1 MLWRTTT
8 TCHTT
13 ASQLS
18 SNSSTAPKRVC
29 ESYEPWYT
37 SLLIANSVFGMG
49 RDLGTFLSVYGA
61 AVDGNLLTWSIGGP
75 DPRVQIPLNLL
86 GEPQGISGSHNKYEA
101 DASPTRGDLY
111 VYGND
116 YELVVSRFQRLYDLG
131 KAKDDYNLQT
141 LTDLRAIV
149 FQESIDTNPYFFNGP
164 FPGLLG
170 K

>member
-1 MLWRTTT
+1 M
-8 TCHTT
+8 
-13 ASQLS
+13 
-18 SNSSTAPKRVC
+18 APKRVC
-29 ESYEPWYT
+29 VFFVQRYR
-37 SLLIANSVFGMG
+37 SLLTARPVFGMS
-49 RDLGTFLSVYGA
+49 RDLGAFLAIYGA
-61 AVDGNLLTWSIGGP
+61 AVDGNLATWSIGGP
-75 DPRVQIPLNLL
+75 DPRVSIPLNLL
-86 GEPQGISGSHNKYEA
+86 GQPQGISGSHNKYEA

-111 VYGND
+111 VYGQD
-116 YELVVSRFQRLYDLG
+116 YELIVSRFQRLYDLG